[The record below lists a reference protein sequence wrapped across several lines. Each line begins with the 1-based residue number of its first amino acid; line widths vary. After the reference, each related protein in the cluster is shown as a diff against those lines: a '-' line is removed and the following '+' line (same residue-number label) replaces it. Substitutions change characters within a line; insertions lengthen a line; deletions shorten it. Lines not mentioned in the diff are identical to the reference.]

1 MLVVMLLALGGAH
14 VASASAQLQ
23 GLPHDR
29 VVHSGLPKGDVR
41 GRIADVRAIEAQA
54 DALDHVHR
62 FGRAGVGAALAHL
75 RTIHRVVHG
84 VGQRLVDVAVNV
96 GVQGNH
102 LADGHSFLL
111 WGPSLRAERSNP
123 AFVPLLGCLGRFL
136 VVVQKFVSCDG
147 S

>member
-14 VASASAQLQ
+14 VASASAKLQ

-62 FGRAGVGAALAHL
+62 FGRAGVGAARHIFAQYIAWCTASASGWL
-75 RTIHRVVHG
+75 T
-84 VGQRLVDVAVNV
+84 
-96 GVQGNH
+96 
-102 LADGHSFLL
+102 
-111 WGPSLRAERSNP
+111 WP
-123 AFVPLLGCLGRFL
+123 
-136 VVVQKFVSCDG
+136 
-147 S
+147 